1 MFSDH
6 HSWHHLGDT
15 HAKFCLWSHDSLWL
29 IVHLPSDVA
38 RWTERVPLCSSFFT
52 LKHWQCYC
60 VAVEIRLNGHK
71 CDFNALATLFLSKS
85 NLLMYSELI
94 EQLFEGG
101 DSKIVDIIIRTW
113 WNENKSYIYTSY
125 NNNVQEHYFKLWAF
139 AEFVLFFLL
148 FLFCTVVFGCFP
160 PPLIITVMRRRF
172 PGSPCLLL
180 LPLLLPLLWARCH
193 VATAA

>member
-94 EQLFEGG
+94 EQMFEGG

-113 WNENKSYIYTSY
+113 WNENKSYIYIHHIIIIFRNITLNYEHLLNFFFFFFCRSY
-125 NNNVQEHYFKLWAF
+125 F
-139 AEFVLFFLL
+139 AQ
-148 FLFCTVVFGCFP
+148 
-160 PPLIITVMRRRF
+160 
-172 PGSPCLLL
+172 
-180 LPLLLPLLWARCH
+180 
-193 VATAA
+193 